1 MHVLVTGGAGY
12 IGSHT
17 CKMLARAGFQPIV
30 LDDLRRGHRSA
41 VQWGPLIEGDCGD
54 PAILE
59 QTFTSYS
66 IKAVIHFAA
75 YAYVG
80 ESLQAPD
87 IYFRNNVAATMSLL
101 DAMKAHCVQ
110 TIVFS
115 SSCATY
121 GLPKDVPI
129 SEDHQQAPIN
139 PYGETKL
146 IVERLLHWYGV
157 SYGFSWSA
165 LRYFNAA
172 GADLDG
178 ELGEDHEPEP
188 HLLPRILGAASG
200 RWPHFEIY
208 GTDYETS
215 DGTAIRDYVH
225 VTDLADA
232 HVLATQYLLAG
243 NASGAFNLGTGTGH
257 SVREVIAAAEA
268 VTGKEIPIIERPRRG
283 GDPPRLIADT
293 TRSRDVLGWQPR
305 CSDLP
310 TILETAWQWQNRKIT
325 LHA

>member
-17 CKMLARAGFQPIV
+17 CKMLAKAGFQPIV

-54 PAILE
+54 PATLE
-59 QTFTSYS
+59 QAFTTYP

-80 ESLQAPD
+80 ESLQIPD
-87 IYFRNNVAATMSLL
+87 VYFRNNVVATMSLL
-101 DAMKAHCVQ
+101 DAMKVHGVT

-121 GLPKDVPI
+121 GVPI
-129 SEDHQQAPIN
+129 AVPIAEDHPQAPIN

-178 ELGEDHEPEP
+178 ELGEVHEPEP

-200 RWPHFEIY
+200 HWPYFEIY
-208 GTDYETS
+208 GTDYETP

-225 VTDLADA
+225 VTDLAEA

-243 NASGAFNLGTGTGH
+243 GASSAFNLGTGSGH

-268 VTGKEIPIIERPRRG
+268 VTGKEIPVVQRPRRS

-305 CSDLP
+305 YSDLP
-310 TILETAWQWQNRKIT
+310 TILETAWQWQNRKTT
-325 LHA
+325 LHV

>member
-17 CKMLARAGFQPIV
+17 CKMLAQSGFQPVV
-30 LDDLRRGHRSA
+30 LDDLRRGHRAA

-59 QTFTSYS
+59 HIFLKFP
-66 IKAVIHFAA
+66 IKAIIHFAA

-80 ESLQAPD
+80 ESLEAPD
-87 IYFRNNVAATMSLL
+87 LYFRNNVVATMSLL
-101 DAMKAHCVQ
+101 DAMREYGVK

-121 GLPKDVPI
+121 GLPKESPI
-129 SEDHQQAPIN
+129 SEEHARVPVN

-146 IVERLLHWYGV
+146 MVEQLLHWYGV
-157 SYGFSWSA
+157 SYGLSWSA

-172 GADLDG
+172 GADPDS
-178 ELGEDHEPEP
+178 ELGENHDPEP
-188 HLLPRILGAASG
+188 HLLPRILGAAAG
-200 RWPHFEIY
+200 RWPFVDIY
-208 GTDYETS
+208 GTDYETP

-225 VTDLADA
+225 VTDLAHA
-232 HVLATQYLLAG
+232 HVLAARYLLAG
-243 NASGAFNLGTGTGH
+243 GASMAFNLGSGIGR

-268 VTGKEIPIIERPRRG
+268 VTGKEIPVVERPRRD
-283 GDPPRLIADT
+283 GDPPKLIADT
-293 TRSRDVLGWQPR
+293 TRAGNVLGWRPQH
-305 CSDLP
+305 SDLS

-325 LHA
+325 LPA

>member
-17 CKMLARAGFQPIV
+17 CKMLAKAGFQPIV
-30 LDDLRRGHRSA
+30 LDDFRRGHRSA

-54 PAILE
+54 PATLE
-59 QTFTSYS
+59 QAFTSYP

-80 ESLQAPD
+80 ESLQIPD
-87 IYFRNNVAATMSLL
+87 VYFRNNVVATMSLL
-101 DAMKAHCVQ
+101 DAMKVHGVM

-121 GLPKDVPI
+121 GLPNAVPI
-129 SEDHQQAPIN
+129 AEDHPQAPIN

-200 RWPHFEIY
+200 HWPYFEIY
-208 GTDYETS
+208 GTDYETP

-225 VTDLADA
+225 VTDLAEA

-243 NASGAFNLGTGTGH
+243 GASSAFNLGTGTGH

-268 VTGKEIPIIERPRRG
+268 VTGKEIPVVQRPRRG

-305 CSDLP
+305 YSDLP
-310 TILETAWQWQNRKIT
+310 TILETAWQWQNRKMT
-325 LHA
+325 LHV